1 MQSNFNF
8 SKINSLNMS
17 IKNIKN
23 IKNCDIQI
31 PMQSGL
37 YAIVGENGCGK
48 STILMIL
55 SRIITA
61 YRFTTLDKNSFSD
74 KSEIVFNTDSITEK
88 WTYNK
93 GWHYSTN
100 DNKNNYLRVK
110 GMYEGSLFYGTRF
123 NDPSKIEDLIN
134 SGKINKKLIIDADQF
149 VKDNLSFILHGDY
162 EHYRNLKKLNINF
175 KTAKEQY
182 GLQNQPHFIE
192 NEGKLINQYRMSS
205 GESLLISLLYFLFN
219 SLIKNRNTSI
229 QTLMLIDEIEV
240 ALHPKAVDRFI
251 NLLNELLENNNNL
264 IVILTTHSTE
274 VIRRIKHN
282 NLMLLSDNNGQIHVE
297 YDVYPNYAIRDIY
310 KFSGA
315 DYLLLVEDVLSETI
329 IKKIIRD
336 NSLSTN
342 KNIQVVAAGGWNT
355 VLKLQEE
362 LYTNRSLG
370 DTCKVFSI
378 LDGDIQDEVPKNS
391 PTHLFLPIPSIEKF
405 LLKKFIIKKDETFLK
420 KISDKYFNVKSLK
433 DIIQE
438 YNSQNKN
445 QSDKNGK
452 YLYRKI
458 LDELNDRK
466 ISENDFIQNICND
479 IMDYVSF
486 EKFKNDLKKL
496 LNIT

>member
-1 MQSNFNF
+1 MV
-8 SKINSLNMS
+8 

-23 IKNCDIQI
+23 IKNCEIQI

-61 YRFTTLDKNSFSD
+61 YRFTNLDKNSFSD
-74 KSEIVFNTDSITEK
+74 KSEITFNTNSINEK
-88 WTYNK
+88 WTFNGK
-93 GWHYSTN
+93 WHYSTN
-100 DNKNNYLRVK
+100 DLKNHYLRIK

-123 NDPSKIEDLIN
+123 NDPSIIETLLN
-134 SGKINKKLIIDADQF
+134 SGKINKDYIVDADQF

-162 EHYRNLKKLNINF
+162 THYRNLKKLHINI
-175 KTAKEQY
+175 KKAKEVY

-192 NEGKLINQYRMSS
+192 NDGTLINQYRMSS
-205 GESLLISLLYFLFN
+205 GESLLISLLYFLYN
-219 SLIKNRNTSI
+219 SLIKHQNSNI

-251 NLLNELLENNNNL
+251 DLLDNLLSKNKNL

-282 NLMLLSDNNGQIHVE
+282 NLMLLTDNDGDIHVE

-310 KFSGA
+310 KFNGT
-315 DYLLLVEDVLSETI
+315 DYLLLVEDELSATI
-329 IKKIIRD
+329 VNKIIRD
-336 NSLSTN
+336 KNLRTN
-342 KNIQVVAAGGWNT
+342 RNIQVVPAGGWNS

-362 LYTNRSLG
+362 LYIGKSLG
-370 DTCKVFSI
+370 DNCKVFSI
-378 LDGDIQDEVPKNS
+378 LDGDVKALVPKNA
-391 PTHLFLPIPSIEKF
+391 PIHLFLPIPCIEKF
-405 LLKKFIIKKDETFLK
+405 LLKKFITDKDESFIKTV
-420 KISDKYFNVKSLK
+420 SDKYFNVRSLK

-445 QSDKNGK
+445 QTDANGK
-452 YLYRKI
+452 FLYRKI
-458 LDELNDRK
+458 LDELEKRK
-466 ISENDFIQNICND
+466 INENDFVQNICND
-479 IMDYVSF
+479 IMCYISF
-486 EKFKNDLKKL
+486 DKFTDDLIKL
-496 LNIT
+496 LNI

>member
-1 MQSNFNF
+1 MQKKFHF
-8 SKINSLNMS
+8 STINSLNMS
-17 IKNIKN
+17 IRNIKN

-61 YRFTTLDKNSFSD
+61 YRFTNLDKNSFSN
-74 KSEIVFNTDSITEK
+74 KSEIVFKTDSITEK
-88 WTYNK
+88 WTFNK

-100 DNKNNYLRVK
+100 DFNNKYLRVK

-123 NDPSKIEDLIN
+123 NDPSKIEDLID
-134 SGKINKKLIIDADQF
+134 SGKINEKLIIDADQF

-162 EHYRNLKKLNINF
+162 EHYRNLKKLNINI
-175 KTAKEQY
+175 KRAKEQY

-219 SLIKNRNTSI
+219 SLIKNKNSSI

-251 NLLNELLENNNNL
+251 NLLNELLKANNNL

-282 NLMLLSDNNGQIHVE
+282 NLMLLSDNNGEIHVE
-297 YDVYPNYAIRDIY
+297 YDVYPNYAIKDIY
-310 KFSGA
+310 KFSGV
-315 DYLLLVEDVLSETI
+315 DYLLLVEDELSETI
-329 IKKIIRD
+329 VKKIIRD
-336 NSLSTN
+336 NNLTLN
-342 KNIQVVAAGGWNT
+342 RNIQVIPAGGWNT

-362 LYTNRSLG
+362 LYNNKSLG
-370 DTCKVFSI
+370 NNCKIFSI
-378 LDGDIQDEVPKNS
+378 LDGDIQNEVPKNA
-391 PTHLFLPIPSIEKF
+391 PIHLFLPIPSIEKF
-405 LLKKFIIKKDETFLK
+405 LLKKFILEKDEAFIK
-420 KISDKYFNVKSLK
+420 IISDKYFNVNSLK

-452 YLYRKI
+452 FLYRKI
-458 LDELNDRK
+458 IDELNNRK

-479 IMDYVSF
+479 IMLHISF
-486 EKFKNDLKKL
+486 DKFKNNLTQL
-496 LNIT
+496 LTT